1 MAGPHAFVMKANL
14 SFLLSSRRIRYAHK
28 FIPTL
33 SSIGPRDNLSGCDDR
48 QHERRFV
55 HTRMCRAYIQILML
69 IEERE
74 NSNVVSPEK
83 LSDAMLTMLHA
94 RMVCYEGHVMDA
106 LAIYDNIAQSLAP
119 TIFGRR

>member
-1 MAGPHAFVMKANL
+1 MHTNLFRRSLRLALATICLAAITGSASAG
-14 SFLLSSRRIRYAHK
+14 SFTRGCAA
-28 FIPTL
+28 
-33 SSIGPRDNLSGCDDR
+33 RD
-48 QHERRFV
+48 
-55 HTRMCRAYIQILML
+55 IQILML

-106 LAIYDNIAQSLAP
+106 LAIYDKIAQSLAP
-119 TIFGRR
+119 AIFGRR